1 MVTTRFHKVLVLMIA
16 AFALAAQ
23 VYLATPQGEVA
34 VEPVPVFLA
43 GDDSP
48 HGSG

>member
-34 VEPVPVFLA
+34 VEPVPMLLA
-43 GDDSP
+43 GDNSP
-48 HGSG
+48 HIGG